1 MLISQGAVARIQDTN
16 GQLAV
21 HAVHAADGSTGHVG
35 RNEDV
40 GVGPTELVARWSN
53 EYANRA
59 AR

>member
-21 HAVHAADGSTGHVG
+21 HAADGSTGHVG
-35 RNEDV
+35 RNENV
-40 GVGPTELVARWSN
+40 SMCPTELVARWSN